1 MAEQKNKLSRD
12 TDQHD
17 AFVTAILGADE
28 DVTDELAA
36 EVLAFYGIG
45 ELDLI
50 ESFKSSI
57 SEKLRDLPVEDEN
70 AKRLGGML
78 RNLRDYQKEIS
89 GTKLSPKDRISQIF
103 GGIFTPP
110 VTASYAFR
118 GKDES
123 GLNDSDQAILD
134 ELKKELLDESGDD
147 NT

>member
-1 MAEQKNKLSRD
+1 MAELKNNLSGD
-12 TDQHD
+12 INQHD
-17 AFVTAILGADE
+17 AFVAAILGTDE
-28 DVTDELAA
+28 DITDELAG

-45 ELDLI
+45 DLDLI

-57 SEKLRDLPVEDEN
+57 SEKLRELPVEDDN

-78 RNLRDYQKEIS
+78 RNLRDYQKDIS
-89 GTKLSPKDRISQIF
+89 GAKLSPKDRISQIF

-110 VTASYAFR
+110 VAASYAFR

-123 GLNDSDQAILD
+123 GLSDSDQAILD

-147 NT
+147 NE